1 MRLALLMLIWAV
13 VLEATD
19 RHRPLGSAGFDCAGV
34 AEQVAGP
41 QLVADQ
47 QGVEIVGLIPA
58 AGGDQCVG
66 IVADR

>member
-34 AEQVAGP
+34 AEQ
-41 QLVADQ
+41 
-47 QGVEIVGLIPA
+47 IVGLIPA